1 MSNEQRRPA
10 KRSRR
15 GEPCATC
22 GRPIDHDWLTTSN
35 CKTCHA
41 EKRRAAQVR
50 YRQEHRAAVNAYNAQ
65 WLKEHPEVN
74 RANVARARQRK
85 RAQEGEDHG

>member
-1 MSNEQRRPA
+1 MSDEQRRPA

-35 CKTCHA
+35 CKACHA
-41 EKRRAAQVR
+41 EKRREAQAR
-50 YRQEHRAAVNAYNAQ
+50 YRETHRDEINRANAA
-65 WLKEHPEVN
+65 WLKAHPEVN
-74 RANVARARQRK
+74 RANVAASRARK
-85 RAQEGEDHG
+85 RAGEGQSDV